1 MGLLLPLLLYYH
13 YKTNKFKQ
21 LHIMNKSVKVY
32 SLLSKFYYK
41 IMLTLFWNDLDN
53 FIKRW
58 FFLGLWCCNVCI
70 SMPPENIRK
79 PAVGISLFKV
89 NHRNTRKRCEICS
102 KLTIKTPE
110 RCHWRRTSVFIANFE
125 HMSHP
130 FLVFLTSF

>member
-32 SLLSKFYYK
+32 SSLSKFYYK

-58 FFLGLWCCNVCI
+58 FFLGSWCCNVCI

-79 PAVGISLFKV
+79 PTVGISLFKV

-102 KLTIKTPE
+102 RLTIKTPE